1 MQTDGEDGA
10 AQVVTIR
17 ESVPALER
25 MARAIAEQ
33 DRATLEAL
41 QGFVDDPSLQQLRE
55 LRDQQDRR
63 WDFFHVLG
71 IQDSELAHSNF
82 LAWLLDPNQSHGLGA
97 YFLKSFL
104 VRTCLAAAKTGLPHI
119 TTAKIGSIDWA
130 ETELR
135 REWQYIDLLILNRK
149 AKFVCAIENKIW
161 ADEGIGPDGRS
172 QLTWYRET
180 LKRNFPNFDKHYVF
194 LSPSGIPSQIA
205 EERQYWMPETYVTVR
220 ELVQRVL
227 DQNAGVLSI
236 ETDVFLRHYSTMLGR
251 NIVPESTEVQRLARE
266 IYLKHRE
273 AFELIYQNKPNF
285 RDDMKQIIKEAISK
299 YTDWKLHVDDPSFVY
314 FQPLE
319 FTEWAGMQPEDSHA
333 RYSLACCQFQCPQ
346 EGNARF
352 RIEIVP
358 EIESNKSVRDKV
370 VACINQHP
378 NIFNRA
384 GQNST
389 GWMAVH
395 VGDNVLDQAE
405 LSDWDGL
412 SLRAK
417 IEAWVANFA
426 ENQFPAMN
434 EVIVN
439 CLREY
444 EAEAQG

>member
-1 MQTDGEDGA
+1 
-10 AQVVTIR
+10 
-17 ESVPALER
+17 
-25 MARAIAEQ
+25 
-33 DRATLEAL
+33 
-41 QGFVDDPSLQQLRE
+41 
-55 LRDQQDRR
+55 
-63 WDFFHVLG
+63 
-71 IQDSELAHSNF
+71 
-82 LAWLLDPNQSHGLGA
+82 
-97 YFLKSFL
+97 
-104 VRTCLAAAKTGLPHI
+104 
-119 TTAKIGSIDWA
+119 
-130 ETELR
+130 
-135 REWQYIDLLILNRK
+135 
-149 AKFVCAIENKIW
+149 
-161 ADEGIGPDGRS
+161 
-172 QLTWYRET
+172 
-180 LKRNFPNFDKHYVF
+180 
-194 LSPSGIPSQIA
+194 
-205 EERQYWMPETYVTVR
+205 
-220 ELVQRVL
+220 
-227 DQNAGVLSI
+227 
-236 ETDVFLRHYSTMLGR
+236 
-251 NIVPESTEVQRLARE
+251 
-266 IYLKHRE
+266 
-273 AFELIYQNKPNF
+273 
-285 RDDMKQIIKEAISK
+285 
-299 YTDWKLHVDDPSFVY
+299 VY

-319 FTEWAGMQPEDSHA
+319 FAEWAGMQPEDSHA

-444 EAEAQG
+444 EAEAQS